1 MKPAEAE
8 IRPRND
14 TMSKRTHLAQAL
26 QNATRSTESAPVPPA
41 ASPPSAETPRFV
53 ARTPSRVGKK
63 TIAAH
68 FDPAVSRQLKEIG
81 IARDR
86 STQDLLRE
94 AINDLFTKY
103 GKPPIA

>member
-1 MKPAEAE
+1 M
-8 IRPRND
+8 
-14 TMSKRTHLAQAL
+14 TKRANLAAAL
-26 QNATRSTESAPVPPA
+26 QNATRSGDGA
-41 ASPPSAETPRFV
+41 AVAAAVSVAPSAETPRFV

-63 TIAAH
+63 TVAAH
-68 FDPAVSRQLKEIG
+68 FDPAVSRQLKQIG
-81 IARDR
+81 IERDR